1 LEDLYIGMKIKM
13 SEINIAR
20 MTDPSI
26 CSKYLKIK
34 EQKTIQRGVIQTHK

>member
-20 MTDPSI
+20 MIDPKEELFKHT
-26 CSKYLKIK
+26 SKLESFLFMSMI
-34 EQKTIQRGVIQTHK
+34 